1 VPSRRSL
8 LLVVLGL
15 LAASLLAA
23 CRVDGEVA
31 VRVEP
36 DGSGAVVV
44 TVRLD
49 EEAARRLGD
58 PATAL
63 RTDDLVA
70 AGWTVEDSAAVD
82 GGLVLRG
89 RRTFASPED
98 LPGVLDEVGGVDG
111 VFRDV
116 RLEITDGFASTRY
129 GFSAE
134 VELTGSPEQF
144 GDEALTATLGGLPL
158 ALSPEE
164 LAFSGAAD
172 PEAMTLEI
180 AVELPGGEPETN
192 GEVRDGAAVWS
203 FPLTGGEATSASLR
217 SSSTVSSGAPRLL
230 VAGSAAALLV
240 AAVLG
245 VVGLVRRRQD

>member
-1 VPSRRSL
+1 MPSRRSL
-8 LLVVLGL
+8 LLVVSVL
-15 LAASLLAA
+15 LAMGLLAA

-36 DGSGAVVV
+36 DGSGTVEV

-58 PATAL
+58 PATVL
-63 RTDDLVA
+63 RTEDLVA
-70 AGWTVEDSAAVD
+70 AGWTVEDPAAVD

-89 RRTFASPED
+89 RRSFASPED
-98 LPGVLDEVGGVDG
+98 LPGVLEEVGGVDG

-116 RLEITDGFASTRY
+116 RLELTDGFASTRY
-129 GFSAE
+129 AFSAD

-172 PEAMTLEI
+172 PDAMTLEV
-180 AVELPGGEPETN
+180 AVDLPGSEPETN
-192 GEVRDGAAVWS
+192 GEVRDGAATWS
-203 FPLTGGEATSASLR
+203 FPLTGGEPTSATLR
-217 SSSTVSSGAPRLL
+217 AASTVGSGSARLL
-230 VAGSAAALLV
+230 VAGGAAALLV
-240 AAVLG
+240 AVVLA
-245 VVGLVRRRQD
+245 VVGLVRRRRD